1 MLNCFPGNSFSPT
14 GSTIIVKLYPRASSA
29 SINRDWLLQASLE
42 SRKGHAKMPAVSS
55 ATVFIHQSALLL
67 QARPTTTKLTYSY
80 NTSKKDQRGTL
91 VVKTFDPIS
100 GACFRFRTRKVNDLN
115 RILRAL
121 GGMAGVMAG
130 TSSGAEIVASAS
142 GSAE

>member
-1 MLNCFPGNSFSPT
+1 
-14 GSTIIVKLYPRASSA
+14 
-29 SINRDWLLQASLE
+29 
-42 SRKGHAKMPAVSS
+42 MPAVSS

-80 NTSKKDQRGTL
+80 NTNKKNQRGTL
-91 VVKTFDPIS
+91 VVKTFDPVS

-130 TSSGAEIVASAS
+130 TSSGAEIAASAS